1 MSEHSS
7 AILTAVCVS
16 RSRSRSAQP
25 EAEQQPPVQGP
36 ALPHARRSH
45 QARALRKAS
54 SQQLHRVQPA
64 TTARP
69 ATVNPQAA
77 RPALGE
83 ITNQQVSA
91 ASAATV
97 DSDAEAAMAKAKAKA
112 KAKAAGKAKSAPW
125 SGQEEGAPGP
135 AEFSSQALSTSARQ
149 RGAQRELWRTRGA
162 GVQASRAWR
171 NECTDSIAV

>member
-1 MSEHSS
+1 MFAQHGTFGIKLEIDKKFLDYAYKS
-7 AILTAVCVS
+7 AEIVASGESGDATS
-16 RSRSRSAQP
+16 
-25 EAEQQPPVQGP
+25 EAEMRAAKTAAAVKEQ
-36 ALPHARRSH
+36 AKAR
-45 QARALRKAS
+45 
-54 SQQLHRVQPA
+54 
-64 TTARP
+64 
-69 ATVNPQAA
+69 QAA
-77 RPALGE
+77 
-83 ITNQQVSA
+83 
-91 ASAATV
+91 
-97 DSDAEAAMAKAKAKA
+97 EAKAKAKAMAKAKAKA